1 MSFSVALFISLA
13 LCLGGVLYKVSRWFK
28 RTLYPTAEEGPG
40 VRLSAAL
47 RGLVSTLLSLQGLRL
62 LKVFALDVL
71 LQMRVLR
78 EDPYRWVM
86 HLCLYW
92 GFLLLLLTHAVGG
105 LLFEEYIPPL
115 NPLLFLRDLFAAV
128 VLLGMALAV
137 YRRWGMEVPRLVS
150 NSMDLYAI
158 VAVALIIVSGFLLEG
173 VKITSRSVYLR
184 MVQEYA
190 DLSTPEEE
198 RALEAY
204 WVAKFGLISPAVKGP
219 VEEGLL
225 RMGEELHEM
234 SCAGCH
240 SRPRWAFLGY
250 GVARAIKPVALPLDR
265 AGAAEGLW
273 WVHVLAC
280 LVALAFLPFSKFFHL
295 LTAPLCLLCN
305 AVMERGRSSPANLT
319 TKRMIEL
326 DACTHCGTCTV
337 RCSAAPVVEV
347 MPNSDV
353 LPSEKIAS
361 LKVLASGK
369 ELSRRRLE
377 ELLEGIYLC
386 TNCYRCTVVCPVGID
401 LQDLWFEAR
410 EALFRRGVVEVSV
423 LSPLSFFRG
432 LMRAEVEEGY
442 EVPLAGAKEAI
453 AARFQ
458 PAEEPIQVPTDAE
471 LQGRLDLSADARTFH
486 VCFSCQTCSNACP
499 VVANYDDPE
508 GALGLLPHQI
518 MRACALGLRELAF
531 RAEMLWRCLTCYQC
545 QELCPQGVR
554 VADVLYELKTLV
566 VESMKGKEDEVRPL
580 RRL

>member
-1 MSFSVALFISLA
+1 MELTGDLTAR
-13 LCLGGVLYKVSRWFK
+13 YE
-28 RTLYPTAEEGPG
+28 PTMVG
-40 VRLSAAL
+40 
-47 RGLVSTLLSLQGLRL
+47 
-62 LKVFALDVL
+62 
-71 LQMRVLR
+71 
-78 EDPYRWVM
+78 
-86 HLCLYW
+86 
-92 GFLLLLLTHAVGG
+92 VGG
-105 LLFEEYIPPL
+105 LLADDPAAA
-115 NPLLFLRDLFAAV
+115 RDLFAAA
-128 VLLGMALAV
+128 VLLGVALAV
-137 YRRWGMEVPRLVS
+137 YRRWGMGVPRLVS

-204 WVAKFGLISPAVKGP
+204 WVAKFGLVSPAVKGP
-219 VEEGLL
+219 IEEGLL

-305 AVMERGRSSPANLT
+305 AVMERGRSSPANLA

-326 DACTHCGTCTV
+326 DACTHCGTCTM

-410 EALFRRGVVEVSV
+410 EAVEGRVSTLLDRHLYHYHREV
-423 LSPLSFFRG
+423 L
-432 LMRAEVEEGY
+432 A
-442 EVPLAGAKEAI
+442 
-453 AARFQ
+453 
-458 PAEEPIQVPTDAE
+458 
-471 LQGRLDLSADARTFH
+471 
-486 VCFSCQTCSNACP
+486 
-499 VVANYDDPE
+499 VANGGE
-508 GALGLLPHQI
+508 GLASGLLPPLVAHQK
-518 MRACALGLRELAF
+518 AQGKQT
-531 RAEMLWRCLTCYQC
+531 LT
-545 QELCPQGVR
+545 
-554 VADVLYELKTLV
+554 TLV
-566 VESMKGKEDEVRPL
+566 YPAKTHSSDAHYNALSAVGRMLADGSTPL
-580 RRL
+580 LLLEQEMDGPHAA